1 MPKPWY
7 NGSRTPRAL
16 PGSWPEEPRGA
27 AGAGRASEGSHGV
40 QLRGG
45 RDGDC
50 SEKYNLQPKSSI
62 QKEFLLLTAVL
73 RVPSLPGLSF
83 SFLVCFV
90 IYRPTNSIIFIL
102 DPDEAKL
109 ISSSKAHSGS
119 K

>member
-27 AGAGRASEGSHGV
+27 AGAGRASEGSHRV
-40 QLRGG
+40 RLRGG

-62 QKEFLLLTAVL
+62 QKEFLLLAACKALCSVTFA
-73 RVPSLPGLSF
+73 LPVRLILFLSGLF
-83 SFLVCFV
+83 RHLQ
-90 IYRPTNSIIFIL
+90 
-102 DPDEAKL
+102 
-109 ISSSKAHSGS
+109 AH
-119 K
+119 KFDYLHT